1 MAEFRNS
8 WSTFSISKTKQKCF
22 KEWYNSNFQTSCSW
36 SASKDQYSP
45 MLFLHHY
52 KILHQSI
59 SHKQILELIMDIFLT
74 SLIMEFKYKHK
85 FDFLKIWSD

>member
-1 MAEFRNS
+1 
-8 WSTFSISKTKQKCF
+8 
-22 KEWYNSNFQTSCSW
+22 
-36 SASKDQYSP
+36 